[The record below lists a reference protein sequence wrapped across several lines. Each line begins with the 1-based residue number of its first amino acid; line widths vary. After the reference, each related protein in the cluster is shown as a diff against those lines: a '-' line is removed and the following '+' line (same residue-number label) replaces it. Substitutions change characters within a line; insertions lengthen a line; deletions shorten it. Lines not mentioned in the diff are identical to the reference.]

1 MDCWLKQEAFPGLS
15 MEVRL
20 DVDPVEHADGSLEG
34 FMHSSTFPSGNA
46 AYTST
51 MYSVPMGFLNEHE
64 RVTADEVLEKLPV
77 FMNRLHVYGGGKPVY
92 IDQFLF
98 TDNTVGYEH
107 NAQLM
112 DDQKALFL
120 EKAAPVL
127 KAMTMG

>member
-1 MDCWLKQEAFPGLS
+1 MARQCGYTEYAGEHYTLEELEEMYGHSLDSYDDLYFPGKDSYARKVFFEFYDDFLNGLLAESQEAFPGLS

-64 RVTADEVLEKLPV
+64 RVTADELSLI
-77 FMNRLHVYGGGKPVY
+77 H
-92 IDQFLF
+92 I
-98 TDNTVGYEH
+98 
-107 NAQLM
+107 
-112 DDQKALFL
+112 
-120 EKAAPVL
+120 
-127 KAMTMG
+127 